1 MRYSLPSTTG
11 GTEVDK
17 QELARCSA
25 CRGQSAE
32 LYYCERLRG
41 HVCKRCKRKIE
52 TRGYTEELDL
62 SELFGRR
69 PS

>member
-1 MRYSLPSTTG
+1 
-11 GTEVDK
+11 VDK

>member
-1 MRYSLPSTTG
+1 M
-11 GTEVDK
+11 DK

-62 SELFGRR
+62 KPLTVVELGAGASNHYR
-69 PS
+69 